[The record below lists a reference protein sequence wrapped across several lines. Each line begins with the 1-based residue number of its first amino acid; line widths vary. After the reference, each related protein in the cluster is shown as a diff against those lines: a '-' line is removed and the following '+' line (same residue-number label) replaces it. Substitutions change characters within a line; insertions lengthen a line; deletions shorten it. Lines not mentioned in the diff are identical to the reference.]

1 VKVTIEI
8 DCSPEEARRA
18 MGLPDVAALGE
29 AYLAQLASMGEGGLK
44 PELADALAKGWAP
57 MGEAG
62 LSLWRALTAIASSPT
77 QDKPR

>member
-1 VKVTIEI
+1 MKVTIEI

-18 MGLPDVAALGE
+18 MGLPDMAAMRDGYF
-29 AYLAQLASMGEGGLK
+29 AHLAAMGEGGAK
-44 PELADALAKGWAP
+44 PEMVEALMKGWAP

-62 LSLWRALTAIASSPT
+62 LSLWRALTAIASSGP